1 MSALSKLRDKD
12 VLSGAIFS
20 GVGVWFTAQSLNL
33 SMGSL
38 RSMGPGYLPVA
49 LSLLLLGFGVAVLL
63 RGVLRGAG
71 GMAGIPLRGLA
82 AVIGALLIFAFC
94 VRGAGLGP
102 TVFVMVLVTCL
113 GSTKARPIPSVILAA
128 GLAVFGWAA
137 FIWGLGL
144 PLSMIG
150 PWLGGY

>member
-1 MSALSKLRDKD
+1 MSAWSKLRDKD

-20 GVGVWFTAQSLNL
+20 GVGVWFMGQSLNL
-33 SMGSL
+33 SMGSM

-49 LSLLLLGFGVAVLL
+49 LSLMLLAFGIAVLV
-63 RGVLRGAG
+63 RGVLRGVG
-71 GMAGIPLRGLA
+71 EMQGIPLRGLA

-113 GSTKARPIPSVILAA
+113 GSAKSRLVPSVILAA
-128 GLAVFGWAA
+128 GLAIFSWLA
-137 FIWGLGL
+137 FIQGLGL
-144 PLSMIG
+144 PLSLIG